1 MSCKMCNKMFPNVGP
16 KECTLYIQ
24 YITASCKICGN
35 KFFERNPVGGGG
47 LLAGCDSTYPRQL
60 LSDSFRFGDIY
71 RISANLSM

>member
-47 LLAGCDSTYPRQL
+47 LLAG
-60 LSDSFRFGDIY
+60 
-71 RISANLSM
+71 